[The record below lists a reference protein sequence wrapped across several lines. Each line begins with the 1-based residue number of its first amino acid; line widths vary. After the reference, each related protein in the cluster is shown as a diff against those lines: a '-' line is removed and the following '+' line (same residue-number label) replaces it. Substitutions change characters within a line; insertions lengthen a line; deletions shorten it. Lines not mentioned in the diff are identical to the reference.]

1 MAALVLR
8 GLRKTFRSRG
18 RPAVDAVR
26 GIDLELRSGELLGL
40 LGPSGCGKSTTLR
53 MIAGLETVTGGDILV
68 GGASVVGRPA
78 QARNIGVAF
87 ENYALYPPLSVA
99 ENLAFGLR
107 ARGRGARGSRAE
119 IARKVAEIAERVAL
133 TDLLEA
139 RPAGLSSGQKQRVA
153 LARAL
158 IREPDVLLLDEP
170 LSHLDAAQRDTT
182 RRELKRIQ
190 RDLGHTTILV
200 THDQEEALSLADRIA
215 VMKDGV
221 IQQLGTPYEIYDSP
235 ANVFVADFVGEP
247 AINLLPGIATG
258 DGHARLSETVS
269 FALPVEVA
277 AGREVVIGI
286 RPEDLRLSGG
296 SGGPGEGGV
305 RAPGEGGV
313 PGNGVPG
320 EGRVPGN
327 RMPGEGGVPAR
338 VSAHEPLLES
348 GIATLSLEGVVRPL
362 VVVTDPEVR
371 LARDERVRVAADPAL
386 THVFDAETG
395 DSLR

>member
-1 MAALVLR
+1 MTGTGLELR
-8 GLRKTFRSRG
+8 ELRKTYRSRG
-18 RPAVDAVR
+18 RPSVDAVR
-26 GIDLELRSGELLGL
+26 GIDLTLRSGELLGL

-53 MIAGLETVTGGDILV
+53 MIAGLESVTGGDILV
-68 GGASVVGRPA
+68 GGASVVERPA
-78 QARNIGVAF
+78 QQRNIGVAF

-99 ENLAFGLR
+99 ENLAFGLK
-107 ARGRGARGSRAE
+107 ARRKTARGSRGDVE
-119 IARKVAEIAERVAL
+119 RKVKDIAERVGL
-133 TDLLEA
+133 TDLLDA
-139 RPAGLSSGQKQRVA
+139 RPAGLSSGQKQRVS

-190 RDLGHTTILV
+190 KDLGHTTILV

-247 AINLLPGIATG
+247 AITLLPGIADG
-258 DGHARLSETVS
+258 DGHARLSEAVRI
-269 FALPVEVA
+269 ALPVPVER
-277 AGREVVIGI
+277 GREVVVGV
-286 RPEDLRLSGG
+286 RPEDVRLTA
-296 SGGPGEGGV
+296 EGGL
-305 RAPGEGGV
+305 
-313 PGNGVPG
+313 
-320 EGRVPGN
+320 
-327 RMPGEGGVPAR
+327 PAR
-338 VSAHEPLLES
+338 VVAHEPLLES
-348 GIATLSLEGVVRPL
+348 GLATLALDGVERHL
-362 VVVTDPEVR
+362 VVLTDPEVR
-371 LARDERVRVAADPAL
+371 LAHDDRVRVAADPEH

>member
-1 MAALVLR
+1 MTGLELR
-8 GLRKTFRSRG
+8 ELRKTYRARG

-26 GIDLELRSGELLGL
+26 GIDLSLRSGELLGL

-53 MIAGLETVTGGDILV
+53 MIAGLESVTGGDILV
-68 GGASVVGRPA
+68 GGASVVERPA
-78 QARNIGVAF
+78 QRRNIGVAF

-107 ARGRGARGSRAE
+107 ARRRSARGDVD
-119 IARKVAEIAERVAL
+119 RKVREIAERVGL
-133 TDLLEA
+133 TELLDA
-139 RPAGLSSGQKQRVA
+139 RPAGLSSGQKQRVS

-190 RDLGHTTILV
+190 QDLGHTTILV

-247 AINLLPGIATG
+247 AITLLPGVADG
-258 DGHARLSETVS
+258 DGHARLSGAVRL
-269 FALPVEVA
+269 ALPVPVEQ
-277 AGREVVIGI
+277 GRAVVVGI
-286 RPEDLRLSGG
+286 RPEDVRLTAGG
-296 SGGPGEGGV
+296 GL
-305 RAPGEGGV
+305 
-313 PGNGVPG
+313 
-320 EGRVPGN
+320 
-327 RMPGEGGVPAR
+327 PAR
-338 VSAHEPLLES
+338 VVAHEPLLES
-348 GIATLSLEGVVRPL
+348 GLATLALDGVDRHL
-362 VVVTDPEVR
+362 VVLTDPEVR
-371 LARDERVRVAADPAL
+371 LAHDDQVRVAADRAH

>member
-1 MAALVLR
+1 MTRLELR
-8 GLRKTFRSRG
+8 ELRKTYRSRG
-18 RPAVDAVR
+18 RPAVEAVR
-26 GIDLELRSGELLGL
+26 GIDLTLRSGELLGL

-68 GGASVVGRPA
+68 DGASVVDRPA
-78 QARNIGVAF
+78 QRRNMGVAF
-87 ENYALYPPLSVA
+87 ENYALYPPLTVA
-99 ENLAFGLR
+99 ENLAFGLKAR
-107 ARGRGARGSRAE
+107 RRSARGDVTG
-119 IARKVAEIAERVAL
+119 KVADIAGRVGL
-133 TDLLEA
+133 SDLLEA
-139 RPAGLSSGQKQRVA
+139 RPAGLSSGQKQRVS

-247 AINLLPGIATG
+247 AINLLPGVATG
-258 DGHARLSETVS
+258 DGRARLSDSVRV
-269 FALPVEVA
+269 ALPVPVA
-277 AGREVVIGI
+277 AGREVVVGI
-286 RPEDLRLSGG
+286 RPEDLRLCPS
-296 SGGPGEGGV
+296 PAEGDL
-305 RAPGEGGV
+305 
-313 PGNGVPG
+313 
-320 EGRVPGN
+320 
-327 RMPGEGGVPAR
+327 PAR
-338 VSAHEPLLES
+338 VVAHEPLLES
-348 GIATLSLEGVVRPL
+348 GIATLALDGLELVVLTDPDVRPAHGDT
-362 VVVTDPEVR
+362 VHVT
-371 LARDERVRVAADPAL
+371 ADPDL

-395 DSLR
+395 DTLR

>member
-1 MAALVLR
+1 MTELELR
-8 GLRKTFRSRG
+8 DLRKTYRARG
-18 RPAVDAVR
+18 RPGVDAVR
-26 GIDLELRSGELLGL
+26 GLDLALRSGELLGL

-53 MIAGLETVTGGDILV
+53 MIAGLEPVTGGDILV
-68 GGASVVGRPA
+68 GGASVVERPA
-78 QARNIGVAF
+78 QQRNIGVAF

-99 ENLAFGLR
+99 ENLAFGLK
-107 ARGRGARGSRAE
+107 ARGRKARGDVD
-119 IARKVAEIAERVAL
+119 RKVKEIAERVGL
-133 TDLLEA
+133 TDLLDA
-139 RPAGLSSGQKQRVA
+139 RPAGLSSGQKQRVS

-190 RDLGHTTILV
+190 KDLGHTTILV

-247 AINLLPGIATG
+247 AITLLPGIAGG
-258 DGHARLSETVS
+258 DGRARLSDAVRI
-269 FALPVEVA
+269 ALPVPVQE
-277 AGREVVIGI
+277 GREVVVGI
-286 RPEDLRLSGG
+286 RPEDVRLTAE
-296 SGGPGEGGV
+296 EGL
-305 RAPGEGGV
+305 
-313 PGNGVPG
+313 
-320 EGRVPGN
+320 
-327 RMPGEGGVPAR
+327 PAR
-338 VSAHEPLLES
+338 VVAHEPLLES
-348 GIATLSLEGVVRPL
+348 GLATLALDGVERHL

-371 LARDERVRVAADPAL
+371 LAHDERVRVAADL
-386 THVFDAETG
+386 EHTHVFDAETG

>member
-1 MAALVLR
+1 MTELELR
-8 GLRKTFRSRG
+8 DLRKTYRARG
-18 RPAVDAVR
+18 RPPVDAVR
-26 GIDLELRSGELLGL
+26 GIDLTLHSGELLGL

-68 GGASVVGRPA
+68 GGSSVVSRPA
-78 QARNIGVAF
+78 QQRNIGVAF
-87 ENYALYPPLSVA
+87 ENYALYPPLTVA
-99 ENLAFGLR
+99 ENLAFGLKARKR
-107 ARGRGARGSRAE
+107 ADRGDV
-119 IARKVAEIAERVAL
+119 ARKVREIADRVDL
-133 TDLLEA
+133 TTILDA
-139 RPAGLSSGQKQRVA
+139 HPAGLSSGQKQRVS

-221 IQQLGTPYEIYDSP
+221 IQQLGNPYEIYDSP

-247 AINLLPGIATG
+247 AINLMPAVTTA
-258 DGHARLSETVS
+258 DGHARLSDTARI
-269 FALPVEVA
+269 ALPVPLP
-277 AGREVVIGI
+277 AGREVMLGI
-286 RPEDLRLSGG
+286 RPEDLSLA
-296 SGGPGEGGV
+296 GEEAGL
-305 RAPGEGGV
+305 
-313 PGNGVPG
+313 
-320 EGRVPGN
+320 
-327 RMPGEGGVPAR
+327 PAR
-338 VSAHEPLLES
+338 VVAHEPLLES
-348 GIATLSLEGVVRPL
+348 GIATVTLPGVDNPL
-362 VVVTDPEVR
+362 AVLTAPEVR
-371 LARDERVRVAADPAL
+371 LAHDDRVHITADPRF

>member
-1 MAALVLR
+1 MTELELR
-8 GLRKTFRSRG
+8 DLRKTYRSRG

-26 GIDLELRSGELLGL
+26 GIDLALHSGELLGL

-68 GGASVVGRPA
+68 GGASVVDRPA
-78 QARNIGVAF
+78 QRRNIGVAF
-87 ENYALYPPLSVA
+87 ENYALYPPLTVA
-99 ENLAFGLR
+99 ENLAFGLKAR
-107 ARGRGARGSRAE
+107 RGRD
-119 IARKVAEIAERVAL
+119 RKDVDRRVAEIADRVDL
-133 TDLLEA
+133 TGILDA
-139 RPAGLSSGQKQRVA
+139 RPAGLSSGQKQRVS

-158 IREPDVLLLDEP
+158 VREPDVLLLDEP

-235 ANVFVADFVGEP
+235 ANLFVADFVGEP
-247 AINLLPGIATG
+247 AINLLPGIADP
-258 DGHARLSETVS
+258 DGHARLSRSVRI
-269 FALPVEVA
+269 ALPVPVA
-277 AGREVVIGI
+277 VADGREVVVGI
-286 RPEDLRLSGG
+286 RPEDLHLTGDGG
-296 SGGPGEGGV
+296 L
-305 RAPGEGGV
+305 
-313 PGNGVPG
+313 
-320 EGRVPGN
+320 
-327 RMPGEGGVPAR
+327 PAR
-338 VSAHEPLLES
+338 VVAHEPLLEA
-348 GIATLSLEGVVRPL
+348 GIATLALDGVERPL
-362 VVVTDPEVR
+362 VVLTDPEVR
-371 LARDERVRVAADPAL
+371 LAHDERVRVTADPDH

>member
-1 MAALVLR
+1 MTGLELR
-8 GLRKTFRSRG
+8 ELRKTYRARG

-26 GIDLELRSGELLGL
+26 GIDLSLRSGELLGL

-53 MIAGLETVTGGDILV
+53 MIAGLESVTGGDILV
-68 GGASVVGRPA
+68 GGASVVERPA
-78 QARNIGVAF
+78 QRRNIGVAF

-107 ARGRGARGSRAE
+107 ARRRSARGDVD
-119 IARKVAEIAERVAL
+119 RKVREIAERVGL
-133 TDLLEA
+133 TELLDA
-139 RPAGLSSGQKQRVA
+139 RPAGLSSGQKQRVS

-190 RDLGHTTILV
+190 QDLGHTTILV

-247 AINLLPGIATG
+247 AITLLPGVADG
-258 DGHARLSETVS
+258 DGHARLSGAVRL
-269 FALPVEVA
+269 ALPVPVEQ
-277 AGREVVIGI
+277 GRAVVVGI
-286 RPEDLRLSGG
+286 RPEDVRLTA
-296 SGGPGEGGV
+296 EGGL
-305 RAPGEGGV
+305 
-313 PGNGVPG
+313 
-320 EGRVPGN
+320 
-327 RMPGEGGVPAR
+327 PAR
-338 VSAHEPLLES
+338 VVAHEPLLES
-348 GIATLSLEGVVRPL
+348 GLATLALDGVNRHL
-362 VVVTDPEVR
+362 VVLTDPEVR
-371 LARDERVRVAADPAL
+371 LAHDDRVRVAADRAH

>member
-1 MAALVLR
+1 MASGTGLELR
-8 GLRKTFRSRG
+8 ELRKTYQSRG
-18 RPAVDAVR
+18 RPSVEAVR
-26 GIDLELRSGELLGL
+26 GIDLSLRSGELLGL

-53 MIAGLETVTGGDILV
+53 MIAGLEPVTGGDILV
-68 GGASVVGRPA
+68 GGDSVVERPA
-78 QARNIGVAF
+78 QQRNIGVAF

-107 ARGRGARGSRAE
+107 ARRRAARGDVD
-119 IARKVAEIAERVAL
+119 RKVKEIAERVGL
-133 TDLLEA
+133 TDLLGA
-139 RPAGLSSGQKQRVA
+139 RPAGLSSGQKQRVS

-190 RDLGHTTILV
+190 QDLGHTTILV

-247 AINLLPGIATG
+247 AITLLPGIATG
-258 DGHARLSETVS
+258 DGHARLSGSVRI
-269 FALPVEVA
+269 ALPVPVSVE
-277 AGREVVIGI
+277 AGREVVVGI
-286 RPEDLRLSGG
+286 RPEDVSLTA
-296 SGGPGEGGV
+296 EGGL
-305 RAPGEGGV
+305 
-313 PGNGVPG
+313 
-320 EGRVPGN
+320 
-327 RMPGEGGVPAR
+327 PAR
-338 VSAHEPLLES
+338 VVAHEPLLEW
-348 GIATLSLEGVVRPL
+348 GLATLALEGVEHHL
-362 VVVTDPEVR
+362 VVLTDPEVR
-371 LARDERVRVAADPAL
+371 LAHDERVRVAADPDH

-395 DSLR
+395 ASLR

>member
-1 MAALVLR
+1 MTELELR
-8 GLRKTFRSRG
+8 DLRKTYRARG

-26 GIDLELRSGELLGL
+26 GIDLALRSGELLGL

-68 GGASVVGRPA
+68 GGASVTARPA
-78 QARNIGVAF
+78 QQRNIGVAF
-87 ENYALYPPLSVA
+87 ENYALYPPLTVA
-99 ENLAFGLR
+99 QNLAFGLR
-107 ARGRGARGSRAE
+107 ARRRADRADVDRKVKE
-119 IARKVAEIAERVAL
+119 IAAHVDL
-133 TDLLEA
+133 TAILDA
-139 RPAGLSSGQKQRVA
+139 HPAGLSSGQKQRVS

-247 AINLLPGIATG
+247 AINLLPGITDTDAR
-258 DGHARLSETVS
+258 ARLSDTVRI
-269 FALPVEVA
+269 ALPVPLPE
-277 AGREVVIGI
+277 GRKVVVGI
-286 RPEDLRLSGG
+286 RPEDLTLTSEDDGG
-296 SGGPGEGGV
+296 L
-305 RAPGEGGV
+305 
-313 PGNGVPG
+313 
-320 EGRVPGN
+320 
-327 RMPGEGGVPAR
+327 PAR
-338 VSAHEPLLES
+338 VVAHEPLLES
-348 GIATLSLEGVVRPL
+348 GIATLTLDGVENPL
-362 VVVTDPEVR
+362 VVLTTPEVR
-371 LARDERVRVAADPAL
+371 LAHDDRVHVTADPHL

-395 DSLR
+395 DTLR